1 MARPS
6 GWIAVNTFNGREIF
20 IFPGSFKMYDTIII
34 GLGGMGAATA
44 WHLARRGQR
53 VLGLEQF
60 DLVHDRGSSHGA
72 SRIIRQA
79 YFEHPDYVPLLKRA
93 YTYWHEL
100 GEESDA
106 ETMNLCGMFVAGRP
120 GDDVVSGTR
129 RAAAAH
135 GLPLESVSADDAV
148 VRFPG
153 LRADPDMDI
162 LFDPLGGYLCVENCV
177 ASHLAGARSRGAELR
192 PNEGALSWRQDGEG
206 IRVTTA
212 RGEYTA
218 ANLVISAGPWAG
230 SLLHELALPLSPHR
244 VVLAWF
250 QPTTAVHDVDRGAP
264 VFGIQTA
271 EGFFY
276 GFPRMDRDGVKA
288 ARHHPGAFLA
298 DPSEVKREVSQED
311 VAPIQA
317 FAARHLMDLELGRW
331 TGKTCIYTMTPDEHF
346 IVDHHPLHE
355 NVFIAAGFS
364 GHGFKFTP
372 VIGAIMADYCIDGK
386 TNEPAGFLGL
396 ERFGGL

>member
-1 MARPS
+1 
-6 GWIAVNTFNGREIF
+6 
-20 IFPGSFKMYDTIII
+20 MYDTIII

-93 YTYWHEL
+93 YAYWHEL
-100 GEESDA
+100 GDESDV

-148 VRFPG
+148 ARFPG

-177 ASHLAGARSRGAELR
+177 SSHLAGARSRGAELR
-192 PNEGALSWRQDGEG
+192 PNEGALSWRRDGEG

-212 RGEYTA
+212 RGEYSA

-230 SLLHELALPLSPHR
+230 SLLRELALPLSPHR

-250 QPTTAVHDVDRGAP
+250 QPTSAIHDVDRGAP
-264 VFGIQTA
+264 VFGIQTD

-276 GFPRMDRDGVKA
+276 GFPRMDRDGVKVA
-288 ARHHPGAFLA
+288 LHQPGSFLPN
-298 DPSEVKREVSQED
+298 PSEVDREVSQED
-311 VAPIQA
+311 VAPIQD

-346 IVDHHPLHE
+346 IVDRHPEQE
-355 NVFIAAGFS
+355 NVFVAAGFS

-372 VIGAIMADYCIDGK
+372 VIGAIMADYCIEGTTK
-386 TNEPAGFLGL
+386 EPAGFLGL
-396 ERFGGL
+396 GRFGSV